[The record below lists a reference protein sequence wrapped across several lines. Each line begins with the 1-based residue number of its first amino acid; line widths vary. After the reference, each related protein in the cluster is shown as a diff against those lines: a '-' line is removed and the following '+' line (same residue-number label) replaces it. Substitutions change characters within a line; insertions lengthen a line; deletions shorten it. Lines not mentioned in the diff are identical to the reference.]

1 MRNIRMASVALAFAV
16 TVSAQQPT
24 VNPKPT
30 DNPAKGAQQAG
41 GAATDQ
47 SPQKATMESA
57 TLAMIHKEYA
67 EAAEIYKSLLRDA
80 PNDAGLWNRL
90 GIAYH
95 QEGLL
100 GDALKCYEKAT
111 RVDKKNGD
119 GWNNEGTIYFQEK
132 KWAKAVRA
140 YKKAIALNPKVATY
154 YSNMGL
160 AYLNNKHAAEAL
172 AAFNTAVQIDPEVF
186 DHTGRIGTVLQDRST
201 NDQGK
206 FVFLLAKSFAA
217 TGNAER
223 CGFYLRKSKDE
234 GYKDLEAAKND
245 PAFSKVISD
254 PVVREVLGLPAI
266 SPPPHTMGN

>member
-1 MRNIRMASVALAFAV
+1 MRNILVAGVALALAIAF
-16 TVSAQQPT
+16 SAQQASA
-24 VNPKPT
+24 NPGAQ
-30 DNPAKGAQQAG
+30 DNPSQPAQQSG
-41 GAATDQ
+41 GAAQQQT
-47 SPQKATMESA
+47 PPKATMESA

-67 EAAEIYKSLLRDA
+67 EAAEIYKGLLRDA
-80 PNDAGLWNRL
+80 PNDSGLWNRL

-119 GWNNEGTIYFQEK
+119 GWNNVGTIYFQEK
-132 KWAKAVRA
+132 KWAKAIRA

-172 AAFNTAVQIDPEVF
+172 QAFNTAVQIDPEVF
-186 DHTGRIGTVLQDRST
+186 DHTGKIGTVLQDRST

-206 FVFLLAKSFAA
+206 FFFLLAKSFAA

-234 GYKDLEAAKND
+234 GYKDIEAAKND

-266 SPPPHTMGN
+266 SPPPHNMGN